1 VASPQVSTQFK
12 ARVLYNLKHHGDVE
26 DVGGGCMRLLAE
38 RMGVSSSATST
49 AVRVLEEERLVE
61 IERAAPG
68 AKAGTMLIRLVNV
81 GEYEDPFGDAT
92 EGDVSPAQ
100 TALVRPPT
108 RKSTKSLDRIISEI
122 EKLPL
127 PEKLMLAGMIVDGCA
142 GEVDETYT
150 RLRSILGN
158 I

>member
-1 VASPQVSTQFK
+1 
-12 ARVLYNLKHHGDVE
+12 
-26 DVGGGCMRLLAE
+26 
-38 RMGVSSSATST
+38 MGVSSSATST